1 VKAVI
6 LAGGYGKRL
15 RPITEN
21 TPKPLV
27 NVGGKPIIVW
37 QLQLFKKYGIT
48 EFVICIGYLRE
59 KIINA
64 LGNGSKYGVKI
75 AYVVED
81 EPLGT
86 GGAIK
91 NAEPLLKNEE
101 GFFVMNGDIMTNLN
115 PLKLKERVHGDI
127 VGAIAVTT
135 LRSPYGIVTLGED
148 DIIKKFIEKPI
159 LPNYWINAGIY
170 YFKPEV
176 LRYLPERGDI
186 EKTALPELAKEGRL
200 IAVKYENI
208 LWKSI
213 DTYKDLE
220 EAERLIKS
228 TKIV

>member
-1 VKAVI
+1 MKAVI
-6 LAGGYGKRL
+6 LAGGFGKRL

-37 QLQLFKKYGIT
+37 QLQLFKKYGID
-48 EFVICIGYLRE
+48 EFIICVGYLRE
-59 KIINA
+59 KIINT
-64 LGNGSKYGVKI
+64 LGNGSRYGVKI

-101 GFFVMNGDIMTNLN
+101 GFFVINGDIVTNLN
-115 PLKLKERVHGDI
+115 PLRLKEKVSDNFI
-127 VGAIAVTT
+127 GAIAVTM
-135 LRSPYGIVTLGED
+135 LRSPYGIVTIGENEV
-148 DIIKKFIEKPI
+148 IKDFIEKPT
-159 LPNYWINAGIY
+159 LPNYWINAGVY

-176 LRYLPERGDI
+176 FRYLPEKGDI
-186 EKTALPELAKEGRL
+186 EKTALPLLAKEGRL
-200 IAVKYENI
+200 VAVRYNDI
-208 LWKSI
+208 FWKSI

-220 EAERLIKS
+220 EAERLVKKFNPI
-228 TKIV
+228 